1 MTPVDDSSDMPGG
14 NLPADTLNTALLIS
28 TVGARELDTES
39 SSEYG
44 TPTFRSA
51 DSRSSSQTT
60 TAPEPLADG
69 LALALTLGLALEEG
83 VALEVA
89 VGVDVPEEPDVFVMV
104 FASSVIA
111 PLVLT
116 A

>member
-1 MTPVDDSSDMPGG
+1 MKPVDGASDIPDG
-14 NLPADTLNTALLIS
+14 NLPADTLKTALLIS

-39 SSEYG
+39 LSEYG
-44 TPTFRSA
+44 TPTFRSP

-69 LALALTLGLALEEG
+69 LAVELTLGLALEEG

-89 VGVDVPEEPDVFVMV
+89 VGVDVPEGLYVFVMV
-104 FASSVIA
+104 FESSVIA

-116 A
+116 T